1 MKISYNEV
9 IKIPKLFSI
18 SIFGESLLPKI
29 ELRLS
34 SIWTKLL
41 IIARLPSSDSINLE
55 LIYKLTSVTM

>member
-1 MKISYNEV
+1 MKISYDEE
-9 IKIPKLFSI
+9 IRIPKLFSI

-55 LIYKLTSVTM
+55 LV